1 MLARV
6 DNAMDVMVRVM
17 RYGLRINNVLDVGLI
32 RAINPMTVDV
42 QTSAELRLSLV
53 DGCVEFVC
61 EN

>member
-17 RYGLRINNVLDVGLI
+17 RYGLRIINVLDVGLI